1 MSANGPITR
10 LGAARPEPT
19 ISEQEAPA
27 MSTRSRPFLLDVPL
41 GLLIGLVCLGMAR
54 AAGSVTGNG
63 QGGQPPWMQQRPPW
77 TQPPW
82 TRPGTGQH
90 PMQFPDAVVLGE
102 PYTWSALLWVLIIAI
117 GIAVRRIRP
126 LTGYGMTVV
135 GATGYLSVGLPFGPV
150 LVAPA
155 LGLLALATRLPVR
168 RWVPWAGL
176 LLPLIWAGFVGD
188 RYLGFA
194 NPDLY
199 TALILGPPL
208 IMVPALIATIRRIR
222 TEESKRAHDL
232 EVRRAAYQERLR
244 IARDVHDLIGHSLSV
259 INMQA
264 GVALYL
270 LDKDRQKARTAS
282 DSPNA
287 DASGGR
293 VEDSLQAIRSTS
305 KNALDELRATLAVF
319 RGETTDERAPVSG
332 LARLPELVDS
342 FRSAGRSVSVRTE
355 GRFDDLP
362 GPVDNAAYRVL
373 QEALTNVARHAG
385 GADAELSISRTTDRL
400 VVDVTDNGP
409 GLSWS
414 ARDGNGSEHQQTK
427 GSGLIGMKERALAVG
442 GDVTAGPRVGG
453 GFAVHAEFPIRTEGR
468 R

>member
-1 MSANGPITR
+1 MTTR
-10 LGAARPEPT
+10 ARPYLLDAPLGFLVAVVCLGAAR
-19 ISEQEAPA
+19 
-27 MSTRSRPFLLDVPL
+27 V
-41 GLLIGLVCLGMAR
+41 
-54 AAGSVTGNG
+54 AGSVARTGSSG
-63 QGGQPPWMQQRPPW
+63 RPPWMQQSPMQPPWMQPGAEQRPM
-77 TQPPW
+77 
-82 TRPGTGQH
+82 H
-90 PMQFPDAVVLGE
+90 FPDAAALGE
-102 PYTWSALLWVLIIAI
+102 PYTWSAVLWVLILGI

-155 LGLLALATRLPVR
+155 LGLLALATRFPVR
-168 RWVPWAGL
+168 RWLPWAGL
-176 LLPLIWAGFVGD
+176 LLPLVWAGFVGD

-194 NPDLY
+194 DPNLY

-222 TEESKRAHDL
+222 IEESKRAHDL

-270 LDKDRQKARTAS
+270 LDKDRQKARTGS
-282 DSPNA
+282 DPVSSEAAVPDTPVL
-287 DASGGR
+287 DATGGR
-293 VEDSLQAIRSTS
+293 IEDSLQAIRSTS

-319 RGETTDERAPVSG
+319 RGEVTDDRTPVSG

-342 FRSAGRSVSVRTE
+342 FRSAGRSVAVRTE

-373 QEALTNVARHAG
+373 QEALTNVARHAD
-385 GADAELSISRTTDRL
+385 GADAEVVISRTADRL
-400 VVDVTDNGP
+400 VVDVSDNGP
-409 GLSWS
+409 GPRRSGREG
-414 ARDGNGSEHQQTK
+414 AGSEHQQPR
-427 GSGLIGMKERALAVG
+427 GSGLIGMKERARAVG
-442 GDVTAGPRVGG
+442 GDVSAGPGADG
-453 GFAVHAEFPIRTEGR
+453 GFAVHAEFPIGTDGR